1 MKRQIEGVSELILEC
16 AKKEFLDKGFTD
28 ASLREIARNSNV
40 STHSIYTRFTDK
52 EGLYRSLVQPI
63 ADGFCELLK
72 ELLGGFE
79 CMSPENQKAQINTYG
94 KQGFY
99 KLIDYIYDNFDEF
112 LILLTAGEN
121 EIAQEFIHNIVEID
135 TACTMQYIEKT
146 GNDAIS
152 TGRLT
157 PDLAHLLSSAFY
169 TGIFEVVIHRMPKED
184 ALHYIQSMS
193 RFYNAGWNTIFMSE
207 KECDAY

>member
-1 MKRQIEGVSELILEC
+1 MAKRVEGVTEKLLEC
-16 AKKEFLDKGFTD
+16 AKEEFLINGYEN
-28 ASLREIARNSNV
+28 ASLRVIAEKAGS
-40 STHSIYTRFTDK
+40 SKGAIYIRYPDK
-52 EGLYRSLVQPI
+52 ESLYRALTQPV

-72 ELLGGFE
+72 GLLGGFE
-79 CMSPENQKAQINTYG
+79 SMSPEKQKAQINTYG
-94 KQGFY
+94 NDGFC

-135 TACTMQYIEKT
+135 TSCTMQYIEKT

-184 ALHYIQSMS
+184 AQRYIRSMS
-193 RFYNAGWNTIFMSE
+193 HFYNAGWNTIFNGVE
-207 KECDAY
+207 GA